1 MRRPYYDSRSHID
14 IDGTM
19 IDSMSIWDS
28 CALRYLKTLGIT
40 GEENLGKILFPMTV
54 EEGVRYCKERYQLTQ
69 SEEEIRRGM
78 MKIIEDFYRYE
89 VEIKS
94 GVRECLDVLRQKG
107 IRMVLATVG
116 DVELE
121 KAALVRLGI
130 WDYFEKMFACEDYGT
145 TKRESRIYQICAE
158 YLGMKAEEVLVFE
171 DVLTAVES
179 AHRAGFPVVG
189 VYDSASADDQ
199 SKIRENAVQYV
210 RNLSEFSRD
219 MLD

>member
-1 MRRPYYDSRSHID
+1 MIRGAIFD

-40 GEENLGKILFPMTV
+40 GEKNLGKILFPMTV

>member
-1 MRRPYYDSRSHID
+1 MIRGAIFD

-130 WDYFEKMFACEDYGT
+130 
-145 TKRESRIYQICAE
+145 
-158 YLGMKAEEVLVFE
+158 
-171 DVLTAVES
+171 
-179 AHRAGFPVVG
+179 
-189 VYDSASADDQ
+189 
-199 SKIRENAVQYV
+199 
-210 RNLSEFSRD
+210 
-219 MLD
+219 

>member
-1 MRRPYYDSRSHID
+1 MIRGAIFD